1 MRKIGATFLTEKS
14 IDKDKVLLTLKKSI
28 NLTQEENLILK
39 EIISSFEENNYSLL
53 TAQEIQFLNNHS
65 SDQWSKYIIFRYK
78 FKNYPK
84 KHIDSDIPT
93 HIIVEPISACNLRCV
108 FCYQVD
114 EDFSNNQNYMGSMNL
129 ELFEKIVDQV
139 HSIGIQ
145 ALTITG
151 RGEPTLNPKI
161 GAMLEY
167 CKGKFFDLK
176 MNTNATRLDEKL
188 IHQILKSG
196 VTDLV
201 FSVDAYEKKEYE
213 SIRIRGIFED
223 VFNNIKKFK
232 EIKDKHYP
240 DSKCS
245 TRISGVKINSTL
257 DSNLFKKFWEKYV
270 DHVVLVELQERWDT
284 YHNPVENAG
293 KGPCNYLWGEMN
305 IWYDGT
311 CNPCDVDYKSELA
324 LGNVNEQSIKEIW
337 NGKKFQTLRNLH
349 KNGKRST
356 CHPCDRC
363 SNW

>member
-201 FSVDAYEKKEYE
+201 FSVDAYEKKE
-213 SIRIRGIFED
+213 
-223 VFNNIKKFK
+223 
-232 EIKDKHYP
+232 
-240 DSKCS
+240 
-245 TRISGVKINSTL
+245 
-257 DSNLFKKFWEKYV
+257 
-270 DHVVLVELQERWDT
+270 
-284 YHNPVENAG
+284 
-293 KGPCNYLWGEMN
+293 
-305 IWYDGT
+305 
-311 CNPCDVDYKSELA
+311 
-324 LGNVNEQSIKEIW
+324 
-337 NGKKFQTLRNLH
+337 
-349 KNGKRST
+349 
-356 CHPCDRC
+356 
-363 SNW
+363 